1 MREVILYCVC
11 FTHRILFANH
21 SQNQQFITSFYT
33 LAPRLTTTRLELD
46 ADVGEAEQW
55 TLLARASTSRSRRS
69 RTAVSSTEESPIFH
83 SALITFPGE
92 IRRSV
97 HMLTDVERA
106 KELAL
111 AKERTFNPFSQA
123 KFWEKLSLSPTSCT
137 SSTLEPTCSTK
148 RNQRAL

>member
-1 MREVILYCVC
+1 LREVILYCVC

-21 SQNQQFITSFYT
+21 SQNHHITSFYT
-33 LAPRLTTTRLELD
+33 SAPRLTTNRLQLD

-69 RTAVSSTEESPIFH
+69 KTTVSSTEESPIFH

-111 AKERTFNPFSQA
+111 AKERTF
-123 KFWEKLSLSPTSCT
+123 
-137 SSTLEPTCSTK
+137 
-148 RNQRAL
+148 